1 MSQKILKPL
10 VLLLLSYCFLASAY
24 SVAAA
29 ENNLEQ
35 RLIVLEDKEAIR
47 TLLLNYG
54 RYVDARDW
62 DNFVTLFATDGG
74 TWNGGMGIAKG
85 HSEIKNM
92 MVNSIGT
99 GNNIGKNG
107 SGMSNLHLYSNE
119 VIEVTGNTATAL
131 SKWVFMMTAESGG
144 PDPVFIGHYV
154 DALIKVNGVWKFQE
168 RVVHGDITRPTS
180 LNGLNNSTE

>member
-10 VLLLLSYCFLASAY
+10 VLLLLSCCFFASAF

-29 ENNLEQ
+29 DNNLEQ
-35 RLIVLEDKEAIR
+35 RLTVLEDKEAIR

-54 RYVDARDW
+54 RYVDTRDW

-85 HSEIKNM
+85 HSEIKTM
-92 MVNSIGT
+92 MVNSLGT
-99 GNNIGKNG
+99 SQNVGKNG

-119 VIEVTGNTATAL
+119 IIEVTGNTATAL
-131 SKWVFMMTAESGG
+131 SKWVFLMTAENGG
-144 PDPVFIGHYV
+144 PDVVFVGHYV
-154 DALIKVNGVWKFQE
+154 DDLIKVNGAWKFKE
-168 RVVHGDITRPTS
+168 RVVHGDITRPTA